1 MGGSGPSTGYVLVLR
16 LELASAPGTLG
27 RVTTAI
33 GEAGADIG
41 TIDLVGQFG
50 SRVVRELVV
59 TCRNEAHAQQV
70 IETAGAVDGIRVL
83 DVGDRT
89 FLAHRG
95 GKIAIVSR
103 LPLKSPDDLSVA
115 YTPGVG
121 RVSQAIAANRERV
134 WDLTIKGN
142 SVAVL
147 TDGTAVLGL
156 GAIGP
161 EAALPVMEGKAML
174 FKEFADIDAYPICID
189 ARGVDDVV
197 RVATAIAPGFGG
209 INLEDIAAPAC
220 FEVEERL
227 RGELDIPVF
236 HDDQHGTAVV
246 TLAALEN
253 ACRVVGKRLGEL
265 RVVVLGAGAAG
276 VACARLLLHAGVP
289 DLVVVGRSGALHP
302 EQAAGMDP
310 QRRWLAEHT
319 NPRRVRGGLDAALAG
334 ADAFVGVSGPGALP
348 PEAAA
353 GMAGDAIVFALA
365 NPVPEILPDEV
376 PGNVAVVAT
385 GRSDFPNQI
394 NNVLVFPGFFRG
406 LLDARARSVTDD
418 MKAAAAHGLAS
429 LVEERELAPDFII
442 PSVFDRRVAPAI
454 SLAVQE
460 TVEQAGLSRLVEP
473 AAGGAPGDAAEA
485 VARPAT
491 S

>member
-1 MGGSGPSTGYVLVLR
+1 MAGRGPSTGYVLVLR
-16 LELASAPGTLG
+16 LELTSAPGTLG

-33 GEAGADIG
+33 GEAGGDIG
-41 TIDLVGQFG
+41 TIDLVGQTG
-50 SRVVRELVV
+50 RRVVRELVV
-59 TCRNEAHAQQV
+59 TCRNEAHAEQV
-70 IETAGAVDGIRVL
+70 TDTVAAVEGVRVL

-121 RVSQAIAANRERV
+121 RVSQAIAAQPELV

-174 FKEFADIDAYPICID
+174 FKEFADIDAYPICVD
-189 ARGVDDVV
+189 ARGPDDVV

-227 RGELDIPVF
+227 RHDLDIPVF

-246 TLAALEN
+246 VLAALLN
-253 ACRVVGKRLGEL
+253 ACRVVGKRLEDL

-276 VACARLLLHAGVP
+276 TACARLLLHAGVP
-289 DLVVVGRSGALHP
+289 DLVVVDRAGVLPGRGDDADA
-302 EQAAGMDP
+302 QA
-310 QRRWLAEHT
+310 RWLVEHT

-348 PEAAA
+348 PGAAA
-353 GMAGDAIVFALA
+353 RMADQAIVFALA

-406 LLDARARSVTDD
+406 LLDARARSVSDE
-418 MKAAAAHGLAS
+418 MKAAAARGLAS
-429 LVEERELAPDFII
+429 LIEREELAPDLIV
-442 PSVFDRRVAPAI
+442 PSVFDRRVAPAV
-454 SLAVQE
+454 SRAVQE
-460 TVEQAGLSRLVEP
+460 AVEQTGLSHLPSQSR
-473 AAGGAPGDAAEA
+473 AAPD
-485 VARPAT
+485 PT
-491 S
+491 

>member
-197 RVATAIAPGFGG
+197 RVATAIS
-209 INLEDIAAPAC
+209 
-220 FEVEERL
+220 
-227 RGELDIPVF
+227 
-236 HDDQHGTAVV
+236 TA
-246 TLAALEN
+246 
-253 ACRVVGKRLGEL
+253 
-265 RVVVLGAGAAG
+265 
-276 VACARLLLHAGVP
+276 
-289 DLVVVGRSGALHP
+289 
-302 EQAAGMDP
+302 
-310 QRRWLAEHT
+310 RR
-319 NPRRVRGGLDAALAG
+319 
-334 ADAFVGVSGPGALP
+334 
-348 PEAAA
+348 
-353 GMAGDAIVFALA
+353 
-365 NPVPEILPDEV
+365 
-376 PGNVAVVAT
+376 
-385 GRSDFPNQI
+385 
-394 NNVLVFPGFFRG
+394 
-406 LLDARARSVTDD
+406 
-418 MKAAAAHGLAS
+418 
-429 LVEERELAPDFII
+429 
-442 PSVFDRRVAPAI
+442 
-454 SLAVQE
+454 
-460 TVEQAGLSRLVEP
+460 
-473 AAGGAPGDAAEA
+473 
-485 VARPAT
+485 
-491 S
+491 

>member
-1 MGGSGPSTGYVLVLR
+1 MAGTGPRTGYVLVLR
-16 LELASAPGTLG
+16 LELSDVPGTLG

-33 GEAGADIG
+33 GEDGGDIG

-50 SRVVRELVV
+50 RKVLREVTV
-59 TCRNEAHAQQV
+59 TCRNEAHAR
-70 IETAGAVDGIRVL
+70 ELTAKVEAVEGVRVL
-83 DVGDRT
+83 EVGDRT
-89 FLAHRG
+89 FLAHQG
-95 GKIAIVSR
+95 GKLAVVSK
-103 LPLKSPDDLSVA
+103 LPLKSPDDLAVA

-121 RVSQAIAANRERV
+121 RVSQAIAADPERV

-161 EAALPVMEGKAML
+161 QAAMPVMEGKAAL
-174 FKEFADIDAYPICID
+174 FKEFAEIDAYPICVD
-189 ARGVDDVV
+189 AAGPEEVIA
-197 RVATAIAPGFGG
+197 VAKAIAPGFGG

-227 RGELDIPVF
+227 RRELDIPVF

-246 TLAALEN
+246 VLAALQN
-253 ACRVVGKRLGEL
+253 ACRVVGKRLPEL

-276 VACARLLLHAGVP
+276 AACAGLLAHAGVR
-289 DLVVVGRSGALHP
+289 DLVVVDLGGILHP
-302 EQAAGMDP
+302 GRGDLDP
-310 QRRWLAEHT
+310 RRRALAERS
-319 NPRRVRGGLDAALAG
+319 NPRGLAGGLEVALAG

-348 PEAAA
+348 PALAAT
-353 GMAGDAIVFALA
+353 MADDAIVFALA

-376 PGNVAVVAT
+376 PANVAVVAT

-406 LLDARARSVTDD
+406 LLDARARSVTDE
-418 MKAAAAHGLAS
+418 MKAAAARGLAL
-429 LVEERELAPDFII
+429 LVDDRELDADLII
-442 PSVFDRRVAPAI
+442 PSVFDRRVAPAV
-454 SLAVQE
+454 SRAVQE
-460 TVEQAGLSRLVEP
+460 SVEQTGLSRLVEP
-473 AAGGAPGDAAEA
+473 SPPE
-485 VARPAT
+485 R
-491 S
+491 